1 MGEIKSHKNLLVW
14 QKAVDLVVT
23 VYQITSTFPRDE
35 LYGLVSQ
42 IRRSAVSIPSNIAE
56 GAARQTKREFQQFLH
71 IALGSASEL
80 ETQFIIA
87 GRLGYCDAL
96 QMEAMSREM
105 DQIRRMLLGLIR
117 QLRSGNK

>member
-1 MGEIKSHKNLLVW
+1 MGEIKSHKDLLVW
-14 QKAVDLVVT
+14 QKAVELVVT
-23 VYQITSTFPRDE
+23 VYRITSTFPRDE

-96 QMEAMSREM
+96 QLEAMLREM

-117 QLRSGNK
+117 QLRSGTK

>member
-1 MGEIKSHKNLLVW
+1 MGEIKSHKDLLVW
-14 QKAVDLVVT
+14 QKAVELVVT
-23 VYQITSTFPRDE
+23 VYRITSTFPRDE